1 MKKLLLS
8 FALLLPLAMNAQ
20 TPWDGNLSTVTTSVT
35 VQDGTTITGTL
46 ANNVKISIA
55 AGATVT
61 LDGASINANNAFTSG
76 SYAGLTCN
84 GSATII
90 LKGANFVHAIAKNYP
105 GIYIPADYT
114 LTIQEHADGG
124 SLEATANLS
133 TTITNSKAAGI
144 GTGSN
149 TGNGGNILIEGGTI
163 YAQSV
168 GACAAIGAG
177 DYRTCGTITI
187 TGGNITVVGSSAA
200 GIGAGDGGSANCG
213 DITISGGTV
222 HATGGRAGIGAGCF
236 GDCGNIT
243 ISGGNV
249 TAVGG
254 TYAGG
259 AGIGAG
265 TGNCGNILISGGV
278 IHATSLGGAAAIGAG
293 AGGSTYHNGI
303 CGTITIESAATVTAI
318 NEGSG
323 NAIGRGPATNNSC
336 GTITINGHTLTTDK
350 IANDFASEMELSDDA
365 NNNKAVLTELVDI
378 PFTQVTINRALYR
391 DGYFSTLCLP
401 FDLSEAQI
409 AACELADFEIYSFG
423 SADYDG
429 SFLKLSIAEE
439 TSIEAG
445 KPYLVRSTTNDAAIT
460 SLTFSNVT
468 VTESVGQEVEHDGV
482 KFIGTI
488 GRTTLPHSAD
498 YLFLGGENKLS
509 WSASTD
515 ASSMKGFR
523 AYFNVGTGATPAQ
536 HAPARLVIIPKAPT
550 GVEEISLEPMVNSQK
565 SIENGVLI
573 IEKNGVRYNAQGQI
587 IK

>member
-1 MKKLLLS
+1 M
-8 FALLLPLAMNAQ
+8 ALILPLAMNAQ

-35 VQDGTTITGTL
+35 AQDGTTITGTL

-84 GSATII
+84 GSATIV

-133 TTITNSKAAGI
+133 TAITNSKAAGI
-144 GTGSN
+144 GTGSS
-149 TGNGGNILIEGGTI
+149 TGNGGDILIEGGTI

-168 GACAAIGAG
+168 GSCAAIGAG
-177 DYRTCGTITI
+177 DYKSCGTITI
-187 TGGNITVVGSSAA
+187 TGGNVTVVGSSAA
-200 GIGAGDGGSANCG
+200 GIGAGDGAGANCG

-222 HATGGRAGIGAGCF
+222 HATGGKAGIGAGRF

-278 IHATSLGGAAAIGAG
+278 VHATSLGSAAAIGAG
-293 AGGSTYHNGI
+293 AGGSTYQNGI

-323 NAIGRGPATNNSC
+323 NAIGRGPGTKNTC

-350 IANDFASEMELSDDA
+350 IKNDFASEMALNDA
-365 NNNKAVLTELVDI
+365 ATNNCAALAELVGI
-378 PFTQVTINRALYR
+378 PFPQAIINRTLYR

-401 FDLSEAQI
+401 FDLSETQI
-409 AACELADFEIYSFG
+409 AAGELADAELYSFQ
-423 SADYDG
+423 SAEYDG
-429 SFLKLSIAEE
+429 AMLKLSIAEE
-439 TSIEAG
+439 TSIVAG
-445 KPYLVRSTTNDAAIT
+445 KPYLVRFAAGGEPIT
-460 SLTFSNVT
+460 ALTFSEVT
-468 VTESVGQEVEHDGV
+468 ITQSEGLTDEHDGV
-482 KFIGTI
+482 QFVGTI
-488 GRTTLPHSAD
+488 GRTTLPKD
-498 YLFLGGENKLS
+498 QRYLFLGGEDKLN
-509 WSASTD
+509 WSSSTD
-515 ASSMKGFR
+515 NSSMKGFR
-523 AYFNVGTGATPAQ
+523 AYFIVYGGTAPAQ
-536 HAPARLVIIPKAPT
+536 HAPARIVIVPKTPTALDEISQQPMANSQKLLKDGRLVII
-550 GVEEISLEPMVNSQK
+550 
-565 SIENGVLI
+565 
-573 IEKNGVRYNAQGQI
+573 KNGMRYNAQGQI

>member
-1 MKKLLLS
+1 MKRFLLS
-8 FALLLPLAMNAQ
+8 LALLLPLAMNAQ

-35 VQDGTTITGTL
+35 AQDGTTITGTL
-46 ANNVKISIA
+46 ANNVQISIA

-133 TTITNSKAAGI
+133 TAITNSKAAGI
-144 GTGSN
+144 GTGSS
-149 TGNGGNILIEGGTI
+149 TGHGGNILIESGTI

-168 GACAAIGAG
+168 GSCAAIGAG
-177 DYRTCGTITI
+177 DYKSCGTITI
-187 TGGNITVVGSSAA
+187 TGGNVTVVGSSAA
-200 GIGAGDGGSANCG
+200 GIGAGDGGGADCG
-213 DITISGGTV
+213 DITVSGGTV
-222 HATGGRAGIGAGCF
+222 HATGGKAGIGSGRF

-278 IHATSLGGAAAIGAG
+278 IHATSLGSAAAIGAG
-293 AGGSTYHNGI
+293 SGGSVYQNGI

-323 NAIGRGPATNNSC
+323 NAIGRGPGTNNSC

-378 PFTQVTINRALYR
+378 PFTQVTINRVLYR

-409 AACELADFEIYSFG
+409 AASELAECELYSFG
-423 SADYDG
+423 SAEYTG
-429 SFLKLSIAEE
+429 TTLKLGIVEE

-445 KPYLVRSTTNDAAIT
+445 KPYLIRWTTAGPDIT
-460 SLTFSNVT
+460 ALNFGNVT
-468 VTESVGQEVEHDGV
+468 ITASEGTEVAANNV
-482 KFIGTI
+482 KFVGTI
-488 GRTTLPHSAD
+488 GRVQLPHSEN
-498 YLFLGGENKLS
+498 YLFLGAQDVLK
-509 WSASTD
+509 WSAYTD

-523 AYFNVGTGATPAQ
+523 AYFNVGTGANPAQ
-536 HAPARLVIIPKAPT
+536 HAPARLVIIPKSPT
-550 GVEEISLEPMVNSQK
+550 ALENISAKFGGSQK
-565 SIENGVLI
+565 RLENGQLI
-573 IEKNGVRYNAQGQI
+573 IIKNGVRYNAQGQI
-587 IK
+587 VK

>member
-1 MKKLLLS
+1 MKKFLLS

-20 TPWDGNLSTVTTSVT
+20 DPVPTVVLDT
-35 VQDGTTITGTL
+35 VSKPLTLQDGDVVSGTL
-46 ANNVKISIA
+46 QLARQISIA

-84 GSATII
+84 GSATIV
-90 LKGANFVHAIAKNYP
+90 LKGANFVHAFAKNYP

-133 TTITNSKAAGI
+133 TAISNSKAAGI

-149 TGNGGNILIEGGTI
+149 TGNGGDILIEGGTI

-168 GACAAIGAG
+168 GSCAAIGAG
-177 DYRTCGTITI
+177 DYKSCGTITI

-200 GIGAGDGGSANCG
+200 GIGAGNGGGADCG

-222 HATGGRAGIGAGCF
+222 HATGGRAGIGAGGF

-254 TYAGG
+254 TSAGG

-293 AGGSTYHNGI
+293 AGGSVYQNGV

-323 NAIGRGPATNNSC
+323 NAIGKGSASNNTC

-409 AACELADFEIYSFG
+409 AASELADFELYSFS

-429 SFLKLSIAEE
+429 SFLKLSISEISE
-439 TSIEAG
+439 IEAG
-445 KPYLVRSTTNDAAIT
+445 KPYLVRAKT
-460 SLTFSNVT
+460 SGEPVTALNFSNVT
-468 VTESVGQEVEHDGV
+468 VTASTGLEVESNNV
-482 KFIGTI
+482 KFVGTI
-488 GRTTLPHSAD
+488 GRVQLPHSEN
-498 YLFLGGENKLS
+498 YLFLGAQDVLK

-523 AYFNVGTGATPAQ
+523 AYFNVGTGANPAQ
-536 HAPARLVIIPKAPT
+536 HAPARLVIIPKSPT
-550 GVEEISLEPMVNSQK
+550 ALENISAKFGGSQK
-565 SIENGVLI
+565 RLENGQLI
-573 IEKNGVRYNAQGQI
+573 IIKNGVRYNAQGQI
-587 IK
+587 VK